1 VEQEFNTKQRLSA
14 LIANPGNIRPEDTA
28 ILQEFAGKYPYFQ
41 PLHLLLAKAVFDEN
55 KNNPELATA
64 ALYNNGQLLY
74 EILHAKNLP
83 GSHLNIISSA
93 STEPA
98 LGNEPES
105 LDETCIDEV
114 PAEREVMAV
123 ADEQEIFDEIS
134 ELNIGDFQNEE
145 YIPPVSVPLEEQLQ
159 LSQEMLDPEFETLH
173 TAEAPEEFERDEE
186 NDLVLENILSTD
198 FFAFQDNFKVEDVL
212 KEEAP
217 KIEEYIEAPVQSPE
231 EHVVSK
237 YDDDR
242 LPYTFLWWL
251 AKTRKE
257 HEQIFQPYAAPKRH
271 AEVKQTNP
279 RSSGQRSELQQ
290 QYVENIF
297 HMQSVFGEEET
308 EYKPDGF
315 RRNSKGD
322 EIIESFIKNEPQISP
337 PKAELINNEN
347 KAKKSAEDH
356 GELVSETLAKIYI
369 EQMLY
374 DKAIETYGKL
384 SLMFPEKSR
393 YFADLIQ
400 SIEKKI

>member
-74 EILHAKNLP
+74 QILHAKNLP
-83 GSHLNIISSA
+83 SSHLDIISSA

-98 LGNEPES
+98 LENEPES

-217 KIEEYIEAPVQSPE
+217 KIEEYIEGPVQSPE

-279 RSSGQRSELQQ
+279 RSSSQRSELQQ